1 MEPVRAILTERPDGS
16 MPPHSPL
23 VPYVRPERKVAELTV
38 RAVLLGAVLS
48 LTFGMVNSYLAL
60 KIGLTVSASIPSAVL
75 SMAVLR
81 GLLRRG
87 TILENNVVHTIASA
101 GESLAAGVIFTV
113 PALIFLKLAP
123 SGFEIFLL
131 GATAGMLG
139 VLLMIPLRDTL
150 TVKRHGELP
159 FPEGTAC
166 AMVLIAGD
174 RGGASARPVFAG
186 ILAGALYT
194 FLGRG
199 LRLWNDTV
207 FWSVSA
213 LHKASIGFELSPMF
227 LGVGYLIGPRI
238 ASVMLAGGL
247 IGWAALIPFFDFLG
261 DRAVWFGLP
270 AGLGALAAQEI
281 WREAV
286 RYVGAGAVAA
296 GGVVSLLRALPAMRA
311 AAANLLSSLDGSAAS
326 GARTDRDL
334 PGVVVVGGVGTI
346 ALGLWLLPWF
356 HMKFVDATLA
366 VAFTFF
372 FVVVSSEIVGLI
384 GTTSQPVSGMTI
396 TALLVTALAVLLS
409 GRSGTEGAAAAIRV
423 AAIVAVS
430 IALAG
435 DMSQDLKTGAL
446 VGATP
451 WVLQVGEIVGTAVAA
466 LRAGWVLFLL
476 DKAYGIG
483 SAVLPAP
490 QAKLMATLATGVMQ
504 GDLPWR
510 LLSLGAGLALAAEA
524 FGIASLPFAI
534 GLYLPITT
542 SAPLILGGLASW
554 LLHGR
559 IAGGEKSVREAGE
572 GGRQRRESLT
582 LLASGLVAGDA
593 LMGIGVAAIVVSGLA
608 DHVALRSPGG
618 GGWEDVATIVPFL
631 LLFVLF
637 ARFGR
642 RATPTS
648 HPTRS

>member
-1 MEPVRAILTERPDGS
+1 MAALRHA
-16 MPPHSPL
+16 PL
-23 VPYVRPERKVAELTV
+23 VPYVPAERRVPELTV
-38 RAVLLGAVLS
+38 RALVLGALLS
-48 LTFGMVNSYLAL
+48 LAFGMVNSYLAL

-81 GLLRRG
+81 GILRRG
-87 TILENNVVHTIASA
+87 TILENNLVHTIASA

-113 PALIFLKLAP
+113 PALIFLELAP
-123 SGFEIFLL
+123 TGFEIFLL

-139 VLLMIPLRDTL
+139 ILMMIPLRDTL
-150 TVKRHGELP
+150 TVRRHGELP

-174 RGGASARPVFAG
+174 RGGASARPVFGG
-186 ILAGALYT
+186 IAAGALYT
-194 FLGRG
+194 LLGRG
-199 LRLWNDTV
+199 LRLWGDTV
-207 FWSVSA
+207 FWSVGA

-247 IGWAALIPFFDFLG
+247 LGWAVLIPFFDLLG
-261 DRAVWFGLP
+261 DRARWFGLP
-270 AGLGALAAQEI
+270 PGLGGLEAKEI
-281 WREAV
+281 WRQAV

-296 GGVVSLLRALPAMRA
+296 GGMASLVRALPAMHA
-311 AAANLLSSLDGSAAS
+311 SVTNLLASLHRPVGS

-334 PGVVVVGGVGTI
+334 PGAVVIGGV
-346 ALGLWLLPWF
+346 ALLTLALWLLPWF
-356 HMKFVDATLA
+356 HMKLLDALLA

-396 TALLVTALAVLLS
+396 TALLITAFVILLS
-409 GRSGTEGAAAAIRV
+409 GRSGMEGSAAAIRV

-451 WVLQVGEIVGTAVAA
+451 WVLQLGEMLGTAIAA

-476 DKAYGIG
+476 HQAYGIG
-483 SAVLPAP
+483 SAMLPAP
-490 QAKLMATLATGVMQ
+490 QAKLMATLAAGVMQ

-510 LLSLGAGLALAAEA
+510 LLMLGAVLALACEA

-542 SAPLILGGLASW
+542 SAPLVLGGLAAW
-554 LLHGR
+554 LLHGNTPR
-559 IAGGEKSVREAGE
+559 STARPGERKESDRE
-572 GGRQRRESLT
+572 RLT

-593 LMGIGVAAIVVSGLA
+593 LMGIGVAVLVVSGLS
-608 DHVALRSPGG
+608 DTIGLRSPGT
-618 GGWEDVATIVPFL
+618 GGWEDIATLLPFA
-631 LLFVLF
+631 VLF
-637 ARFGR
+637 AGFIAYGR
-642 RATPTS
+642 KVS
-648 HPTRS
+648 